1 MSKKNKFGAYIDDL
15 RYSGYPQNE
24 IYYEPSLLIWI
35 NDDSRTDTFENLFGD
50 HFKGSYVDCEDFEQL
65 SEIEKTDLWDIILSM
80 KKELQEAVI
89 NRRLDCKYLTET
101 KYHYC

>member
-1 MSKKNKFGAYIDDL
+1 MSKKNKFGAYIYNL
-15 RYSGYPQNE
+15 RENGYPENE
-24 IYYEPSLLIWI
+24 IYWEPSLLIWI
-35 NDDSRTDTFENLFGD
+35 NEDSRNDTFEDLFGEK
-50 HFKGSYVDCEDFEQL
+50 FNPCYVDCEDFEKL